1 MNKTLVSLAAA
12 ASLACVPL
20 LTLGADAP
28 APAGPNAGLM
38 KPPPNAATFMC
49 RAAGPNEKA
58 TGTIGSQSVVCKSN
72 QAMMTGNGMMK
83 VPNTAGLDGAATD
96 KAWRD
101 WLTSVLSMQPR
112 AGDG

>member
-28 APAGPNAGLM
+28 ASSDTGLM
-38 KPPPNAATFMC
+38 KPPANAATFMC
-49 RAAGPNEKA
+49 RAAGANEKP
-58 TGTIGSQSVVCKSN
+58 TGTIGTQSVVCKSN
-72 QAMMTGNGMMK
+72 QAMMVNGMMK
-83 VPNTAGLDGAATD
+83 VPKTSGLDGAATD
-96 KAWRD
+96 QAWRD